1 MAQPERRPLMTL
13 DRPKGQGDRVY
24 DPTARYQ
31 TLNDAFDYDG
41 RNIRKLVPHYTQ
53 LIDLGLQKG
62 QNKKMRNAAMAALN
76 FVRKHGEETGW
87 VPKERK
93 PRSEAEVAETERLK
107 LARHERAIAQ
117 RQAWGKT
124 EREVIQKVND
134 LKAAVPL
141 KEGAENMEY
150 RTYSRNE
157 GPRVRNSRY
166 YVSNGVLRGGRHVE
180 FTTTNETVT
189 FPLAVRS
196 RRMLNSLA
204 TYEDPKLA
212 IPKRKVLFRVG
223 RWGKGRPVEQEAQ
236 LPMADVEIE

>member
-1 MAQPERRPLMTL
+1 MAQRRPILAL
-13 DRPKGQGDRVY
+13 EKPKGQGDRVF
-24 DPTARYQ
+24 DPNARYQ
-31 TLNDAFDYDG
+31 TVNDAFDYDG
-41 RNIRKLVPHYTQ
+41 RNIRKLVPHYDQ
-53 LIDLGLQKG
+53 LIDLGLQPG
-62 QNKKMRNAAMAALN
+62 QDKKMRNAAIAALN

-87 VPKERK
+87 VPKERR
-93 PRSEAEVAETERLK
+93 PRTAEEIAKTERLK
-107 LARHERAIAQ
+107 IARRERAIAQ
-117 RQAWGKT
+117 RKAWGKS
-124 EREVIQKVND
+124 EREVMQKVDALN
-134 LKAAVPL
+134 AGVPL

-150 RTYSRNE
+150 RAYSRTE

-196 RRMLNSLA
+196 RKMLNSLA

-223 RWGKGRPVEQEAQ
+223 RWAKGRPVEQEVAA
-236 LPMADVEIE
+236 PMGDVEIE

>member
-1 MAQPERRPLMTL
+1 MAQRRPILAL
-13 DRPKGQGDRVY
+13 EKPKGQGDRVF
-24 DPTARYQ
+24 DPNARYQ
-31 TLNDAFDYDG
+31 TVNDAFDYDG
-41 RNIRKLVPHYTQ
+41 RNIRKLVPHYDQ
-53 LIDLGLQKG
+53 LIDLGLQPG
-62 QNKKMRNAAMAALN
+62 QDKKMRNAAIAALN

-93 PRSEAEVAETERLK
+93 PRTAEEIAKTERLK
-107 LARHERAIAQ
+107 IARRERAIAQ
-117 RQAWGKT
+117 RKAWGKS
-124 EREVIQKVND
+124 EREVMQKVDALN
-134 LKAAVPL
+134 AGVPL

-150 RTYSRNE
+150 RAYSRTE

-196 RRMLNSLA
+196 RKMLNSLA

-223 RWGKGRPVEQEAQ
+223 RWAKGRPVEQEAAA
-236 LPMADVEIE
+236 PMGDVEIE

>member
-1 MAQPERRPLMTL
+1 MAQRRPILAL
-13 DRPKGQGDRVY
+13 EKPKGQGDRVF
-24 DPTARYQ
+24 DPNARYQ
-31 TLNDAFDYDG
+31 TVNDAFDYDG
-41 RNIRKLVPHYTQ
+41 RNIRKLVPHYDQ
-53 LIDLGLQKG
+53 LIDLGLQPG
-62 QNKKMRNAAMAALN
+62 QDKKMRNAAIAALN

-93 PRSEAEVAETERLK
+93 PRTAEEIAKTERLK
-107 LARHERAIAQ
+107 IARRERAIAQ
-117 RQAWGKT
+117 RQAWGKS
-124 EREVIQKVND
+124 EREVMQKVDTLN
-134 LKAAVPL
+134 AGVPL

-150 RTYSRNE
+150 RAYSRTE

-196 RRMLNSLA
+196 RKMLNSLA

-223 RWGKGRPVEQEAQ
+223 RWAKGRPVEQEAAA
-236 LPMADVEIE
+236 PMGDVEIE